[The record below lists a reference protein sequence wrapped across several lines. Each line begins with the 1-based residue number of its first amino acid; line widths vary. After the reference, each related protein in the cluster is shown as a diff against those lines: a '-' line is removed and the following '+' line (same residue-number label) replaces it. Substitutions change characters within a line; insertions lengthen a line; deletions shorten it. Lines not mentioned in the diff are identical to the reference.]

1 MCIAAHELDGSRV
14 YAEQRHQL
22 ILDELNET
30 GRVSVTELAEKHGVA
45 TETIRRDLDHLGKL
59 RALKRVHGG
68 AILTPT
74 GVNEPDLLTRL
85 KTNIAA
91 KRRIGRAAA
100 GILERR
106 PGATIIIDAGS
117 TTGALV
123 PNLPRGAGPIVTDAL
138 AIAQAVL
145 DRGHEVYILPG
156 HLRELSHAAVGSA
169 TVDSLRGYHPDIA
182 FIGCNGMDEAGFTTP
197 DPQEAAV
204 KTAMVKQ
211 SDLCVM
217 LADSS
222 KEGAHH
228 LASFAPLEEIDIV
241 ISDIDLSAGYV
252 KHLQDHGIE
261 VICV

>member
-1 MCIAAHELDGSRV
+1 M
-14 YAEQRHQL
+14 
-22 ILDELNET
+22 ILDELGVS
-30 GRVSVTELAEKHGVA
+30 GRVSVTELAAKFNVA

-68 AILTPT
+68 AILAPT
-74 GVNEPDLLTRL
+74 GAVEPDLITRMR
-85 KTNIAA
+85 TNLAA

-100 GILERR
+100 ALLERR
-106 PGATIIIDAGS
+106 ANATIIIDAGS

-156 HLRELSHAAVGSA
+156 HLREVSHAAVGSA
-169 TVDSLRGYHPDIA
+169 TVDALRGYHPDIA
-182 FIGCNGMDEAGFTTP
+182 FLGCNGMDDAGFTTP

-204 KTAMVKQ
+204 KTAMVVQ

-217 LADSS
+217 VADSS
-222 KEGAHH
+222 KQGAHH
-228 LASFAPLEEIDIV
+228 FASFAPLDAIDIV
-241 ISDIDLSAGYV
+241 VSDVDLSPHYV
-252 KHLQDHGIE
+252 QHLQDNGIE